1 MSQHFESKFPS
12 AFSTDET
19 DKENNRARLAA
30 LYSDF
35 RRLQTT
41 NPDGYA
47 ANIDAW
53 CAGFAHA
60 ARAGVLPST
69 DRLSININEELLRE
83 LESKEWGRPLAL
95 GTVVHEGIQRKDII
109 PAKEF
114 MESKESIY
122 HNPWLLNPLNLF
134 GWGLRQLGVTGGF
147 NPKGLTGRFI
157 VLQNLEEAGKELIR
171 RAEGKRAR
179 VERIYSRKQ
188 FAEFRNVLQ
197 PKDLSDTD
205 MDLLLRFLQRDKG
218 VLVYDSHTVKWISS
232 GDTAT
237 ITHEDSTIASLKS
250 LIQDLERQTKI
261 LEKKVDELAIT
272 AREAVSRKNKVS
284 AIAALR
290 SKKLAESTLSKRH
303 ATLSQL
309 EEIFLKIEQAS
320 DQVELVRVME
330 SSAGV
335 LGKLNKEVGGVER
348 VDEVLDDLRE
358 QMGQV
363 DEVGNIIAEAALGA
377 AVDESELDDEL
388 ERMEG
393 EEKKKIDDRE
403 KAEREKAER
412 EKREAREGEE
422 TRQKLAELEEVER
435 RAKEATRAGNEK
447 EKETGEGKEDQAVE
461 ESLEG
466 FKRMSLDPLE
476 HGV

>member
-1 MSQHFESKFPS
+1 
-12 AFSTDET
+12 
-19 DKENNRARLAA
+19 
-30 LYSDF
+30 
-35 RRLQTT
+35 
-41 NPDGYA
+41 
-47 ANIDAW
+47 
-53 CAGFAHA
+53 
-60 ARAGVLPST
+60 
-69 DRLSININEELLRE
+69 
-83 LESKEWGRPLAL
+83 
-95 GTVVHEGIQRKDII
+95 
-109 PAKEF
+109 

-122 HNPWLLNPLNLF
+122 HNPWSLNPLNLF

-147 NPKGLTGRFI
+147 NPKGLTGRFVI
-157 VLQNLEEAGKELIR
+157 LQNLEEAGKELIR
-171 RAEGKRAR
+171 RAEGKRGR

-188 FAEFRNVLQ
+188 FAEFRDVLQ
-197 PKDLSDTD
+197 PKQLSDTD

-218 VLVYDSHTVKWISS
+218 VLVYNSHTVKWINP
-232 GDTAT
+232 GETAT

-272 AREAVSRKNKVS
+272 AREAISRKNKVS
-284 AIAALR
+284 ALAALR

-358 QMGQV
+358 QMSQV
-363 DEVGNIIAEAALGA
+363 DELGNIIAEAAPGG
-377 AVDESELDDEL
+377 AVDENEVDDEL
-388 ERMEG
+388 ERIDG
-393 EEKKKIDDRE
+393 EERKKIDD
-403 KAEREKAER
+403 REKAER

-422 TRQKLAELEEVER
+422 TRRKLAELEEVER
-435 RAKEATRAGNEK
+435 PAKEATRADKEK
-447 EKETGEGKEDQAVE
+447 GKETGEGKEDQGVE

-466 FKRMSLDPLE
+466 IKRMSLDPPE
-476 HGV
+476 QAA